1 MGALRTCTAIRCH
14 FMSREQA

>member
-14 FMSREQA
+14 SMSREQA